1 MAILRKL
8 EEELPLM
15 ASVSNMPDV
24 PWDEMSLCSRH
35 KYAEKNGLFASE
47 KLNIGPFYRVKLA
60 VIN

>member
-24 PWDEMSLCSRH
+24 PWEEMSLCSGH
-35 KYAEKNGLFASE
+35 MHSKKNGLFAPQ
-47 KLNIGPFYRVKLA
+47 KLNMGRF
-60 VIN
+60 